1 MMTFKKLNIFLL
13 LLFLLVLFLSSASGK
28 IREKEETVSENNKA
42 SVIKLADSIYRIT
55 FPYSLRPNIA
65 ALTGSDGVLL
75 VDTGHRETA
84 EELISKVKDFKS
96 GDLKYIINTH
106 LHGDHAGGNLLVGKK
121 AEIIH
126 YQNLKENVKKGVL
139 FLVEEEQKERAAKL
153 FGKYYALN
161 FNGEKIKIIA
171 YPGIHSGNDLII
183 YFSNSGVAHMGDLLL
198 TQSFP
203 AVGPRV
209 QEYLEFLEKVMAYF
223 PPDTKFIGG
232 HGRDYSTEDLK
243 KYHQMLLTTIEIVCQ
258 EIKKGRSVE
267 EIKSANVLERWK
279 SWGEFLTFLNTDY
292 WIGSICKSYE

>member
-1 MMTFKKLNIFLL
+1 MTFKKLNIFLL
-13 LLFLLVLFLSSASGK
+13 FIFQLLLSLSAESAEIQERDK
-28 IREKEETVSENNKA
+28 TVSENNRA
-42 SVIKLADSIYRIT
+42 SVIKLEDSIYRIT
-55 FPYSLRPNIA
+55 FQYSLRPNIA

-75 VDTGHRETA
+75 VDTGHQETA
-84 EELISKVKDFKS
+84 EELISKVEDFKS

-126 YQNLKENVKKGVL
+126 YQNLKEFVTRGVL
-139 FLVEEEQKERAAKL
+139 RLVEEERKEMVTNL
-153 FGKYYALN
+153 SGEYYALN
-161 FNGEKIKIIA
+161 FNGEKIKIIP
-171 YPGIHSGNDLII
+171 YPGVHSGNDLII

-203 AVGPRV
+203 AVGPKV
-209 QEYLEFLEKVMAYF
+209 QEYLEFLEKVMASF
-223 PPDTKFIGG
+223 PPGTKFIGG

-243 KYHQMLLTTIEIVCQ
+243 KYHQMLLTTIQIVRL
-258 EIKKGRSVE
+258 EMKKGKSVE

-292 WIGSICKSYE
+292 WIGAICKSYE